1 MPAARDTMVQN
12 LLRCTG
18 LSEIVRRG
26 AWSGRMAD
34 PNLRLL
40 LETPVDFASRI
51 ENWLRTAPPG
61 RTGIRQAARAFGRSP
76 RSFQRELADL
86 GLTFADIR
94 DAARC
99 SVAKQMLAQTTSS
112 ITDIALEIG
121 YSELS
126 AFSRSFKRQVGLG
139 PSRYRAALL
148 DRSDT
153 IGGRA
158 PP

>member
-1 MPAARDTMVQN
+1 MEVPD
-12 LLRCTG
+12 LRP
-18 LSEIVRRG
+18 LPEV
-26 AWSGRMAD
+26 
-34 PNLRLL
+34 
-40 LETPVDFASRI
+40 TPGFATRI
-51 ENWLRTAPPG
+51 EDWLRTTPPG
-61 RTGIRQAARAFGRSP
+61 RAGIRHAARAFGRSP

-86 GLTFADIR
+86 GLTYADIR

-99 SVAKQMLAQTTSS
+99 SVAKRLLEQTTSS

-148 DRSDT
+148 DRSATADR
-153 IGGRA
+153 RA
-158 PP
+158 SS

>member
-1 MPAARDTMVQN
+1 
-12 LLRCTG
+12 
-18 LSEIVRRG
+18 
-26 AWSGRMAD
+26 MAD
-34 PNLRLL
+34 LELAPLA
-40 LETPVDFASRI
+40 ETPLDVTTRI
-51 ENWLRTAPPG
+51 EAWLTSTPSRA
-61 RTGIRQAARAFGRSP
+61 TGIRQAARAFGRSP

-86 GLTFADIR
+86 GLTYADIR

-99 SVAKQMLAQTTSS
+99 NTAKRLLAQTASS

-148 DRSDT
+148 DRSVAVDR
-153 IGGRA
+153 RA
-158 PP
+158 PS

>member
-1 MPAARDTMVQN
+1 MAAIK
-12 LLRCTG
+12 LAPL
-18 LSEIVRRG
+18 
-26 AWSGRMAD
+26 
-34 PNLRLL
+34 P
-40 LETPVDFASRI
+40 ETPLGFATRI
-51 ENWLRTAPPG
+51 EDWLRSTPAG
-61 RTGIRQAARAFGRSP
+61 ASGIRHAARAFGRSP

-86 GLTFADIR
+86 GLTYAEIR

-99 SVAKQMLAQTTSS
+99 SAAKRLLEQTTSS

-139 PSRYRAALL
+139 PSRYRAAVL
-148 DRSDT
+148 DRSSAVDR
-153 IGGRA
+153 RA